1 MFGYWHGTPETG
13 MGPTFALVICV
24 VKIKK
29 TEKPQHSNVKIYL
42 SFMLFNLKSGISDH
56 CYL

>member
-1 MFGYWHGTPETG
+1 